1 MIELKVEPYCQ
12 NCPEFC
18 ADVSRFYS
26 DEKVYLTLI
35 TCEHT
40 DICKEI
46 KKHLREEL
54 NNALAKMANNQ

>member
-18 ADVSRFYS
+18 ADVSRFYNG
-26 DEKVYLTLI
+26 EKVYLTLI

-46 KKHLREEL
+46 KKTFKRTTRQCIS
-54 NNALAKMANNQ
+54 KDG